1 MSHAKGVVT
10 NYGEGATKR
19 EGGGASEC
27 LAIQKKHTGGGPQK
41 VSTLVLKG
49 KKKGG
54 GRWHN
59 KVYPVLRG
67 WVQKVLDPLPV
78 INDQSLIAI
87 RNVHPQFD

>member
-1 MSHAKGVVT
+1 MNVYPYKK
-10 NYGEGATKR
+10 NIL
-19 EGGGASEC
+19 EGGHKRFP
-27 LAIQKKHTGGGPQK
+27 L
-41 VSTLVLKG
+41 LFLKG

-59 KVYPVLRG
+59 NVYPVLRG